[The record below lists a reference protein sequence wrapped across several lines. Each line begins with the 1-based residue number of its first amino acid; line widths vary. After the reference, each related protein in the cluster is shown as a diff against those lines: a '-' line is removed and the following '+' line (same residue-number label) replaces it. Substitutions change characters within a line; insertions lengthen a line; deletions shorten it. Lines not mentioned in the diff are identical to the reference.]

1 MSQSES
7 IDLTARSRWR
17 NTLLAP
23 GIAILLGLVANYLF
37 FDRTPAISVP
47 IFVILG
53 LTALY
58 GLAHYQGVQAAR
70 QNLWLAVGLIFFGV
84 MFAVRA
90 ETFTSFLNFCAV
102 LLLILLLTHLFTG
115 PGVQEFGLVDYIRSL
130 IVTTVE
136 ILLIKP
142 TAALAEIGRS
152 TKGSSSPRFAGILR
166 GLVLAIPI
174 LLVFILL
181 FSSADAA
188 FSSLMEDILHK
199 LRLDNIPELVSRLI
213 FSLFIAWCV
222 LGGLSY
228 ALRVVVQK
236 ESVPPRSLNSPL
248 GITEAAVVL
257 VSVNL
262 LFALF
267 VGIQFRYF
275 FGGQS
280 NIHVAGL
287 TYSEYARRGFAELV
301 VVTVFSLGLALL
313 LQWLTKRE
321 TRRSTMTFEGLAGL
335 LIALTGVI
343 LFSAFQRLLLY
354 ERAYGFTELRFFTH
368 VFMGWMGVLLIVFLV
383 SMHFNKHRWFAFGLL
398 LVGLGFIATLNLLN
412 TDAFIVRQNLARYE
426 ASGDLDAVY
435 LATLSDDAVPALINA
450 IDQVGS
456 EEREVL
462 GSALH
467 FRLNQLENIKE
478 KLSWMEWHFA
488 HSRAYLLLQAAKP
501 DLEQYE
507 PRDYDWEFPLD

>member
-1 MSQSES
+1 
-7 IDLTARSRWR
+7 
-17 NTLLAP
+17 LAP
-23 GIAILLGLVANYLF
+23 VIAILLGLVANYLF

-47 IFVILG
+47 ILVLLG

-58 GLAHYQGVQAAR
+58 GLAYYRGVQITR
-70 QNLWLAVGLIFFGV
+70 QNIWLAVGLIFFAV

-90 ETFTSFLNFCAV
+90 ESFTSFLNLCAS
-102 LLLILLLTHLFTG
+102 LLLTLLLTHLFTG
-115 PGVQEFGLVDYIRSL
+115 RGVQEFGLVDYIRCL

-142 TAALAEIGRS
+142 TAALAEIGRT
-152 TKGSSSPRFAGILR
+152 TKGSSSPRLTGILR

-188 FSSLMEDILHK
+188 FSSLMEDVLHK

-228 ALRVVVQK
+228 ALRTVIQK
-236 ESVPPRSLNSPL
+236 ESGSSRSLNSPL
-248 GITEAAVVL
+248 GIIEAAVVL

-262 LFALF
+262 LFLLF

-301 VVTVFSLGLALL
+301 VVTIFSLGLALL

-321 TRRSTMTFEGLAGL
+321 TRRSVITFESLAGL

-383 SMHFNKHRWFAFGLL
+383 SLHFNKHRWFAFGLL
-398 LVGLGFIATLNLLN
+398 LVGLGFVATLNLLN

-435 LATLSDDAVPALINA
+435 LATLSDDAVPALLTA
-450 IDQVGS
+450 LDQVGS

-462 GSALH
+462 GGALH
-467 FRLNQLENIKE
+467 FRLNQLENVKE
-478 KLSWMEWHFA
+478 DLSWMEWHFS
-488 HSRAYLLLQAAKP
+488 HSRAYSLLQAVKP
-501 DLEQYE
+501 DLQQYE